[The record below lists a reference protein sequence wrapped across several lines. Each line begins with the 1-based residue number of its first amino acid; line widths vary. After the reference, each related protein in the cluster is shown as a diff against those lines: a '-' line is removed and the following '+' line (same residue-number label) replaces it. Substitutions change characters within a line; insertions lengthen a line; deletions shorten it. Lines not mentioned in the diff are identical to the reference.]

1 MIPGFLK
8 SIVIFLHTMFAS
20 LIIYLSGVAT
30 GKGRVPS
37 LLMDWWGRWFIR
49 IGGWSVRVEGME
61 HLPGGGAILVSN
73 HQSLVDI
80 PLLVGTINRG
90 AAFLAK
96 RELGRIPLF
105 GKAMTSAG
113 NLFVDRAD
121 PRDAIHL
128 MRDAVG
134 AIRGGK
140 LIVVFAEGTR
150 SGDGTI
156 GEFKSG
162 AFYLAQKAGVPVVP
176 VYIDGGCR
184 ALPKGSLIFRPA
196 DLTVRI
202 LAPLPAE
209 SGTAYSKQDIATEA
223 RRRILAARD
232 GEGARIG
239 GVL

>member
-1 MIPGFLK
+1 MIPGFMK
-8 SIVIFLHTMFAS
+8 SVAIFLHTLFSS
-20 LIIYLSGVAT
+20 LIIYLSGIAT
-30 GKGRVPS
+30 RKGRVPS

-61 HLPGGGAILVSN
+61 HLPEGGAILVSN

-80 PLLVGTINRG
+80 PLLVTAINRG
-90 AAFLAK
+90 VGFLAK

-105 GKAMTSAG
+105 GKAMTCAG
-113 NLFVDRAD
+113 NLFVDRDD

-128 MRDAVG
+128 MRDAVR

-140 LIVVFAEGTR
+140 LIVVLAEGTR
-150 SGDGTI
+150 SGDGTV
-156 GEFKSG
+156 GEFKPG

-184 ALPKGSLIFRPA
+184 ALPKGSLLFRPA
-196 DLTVRI
+196 ELVVRI
-202 LAPLPAE
+202 LPPLPPEA
-209 SGTAYSKQDIATEA
+209 GTSLSKQEIALEA

-232 GEGARIG
+232 GEGARSG
-239 GVL
+239 AVL